1 MIGYLACMPRS
12 IASLADLL
20 HPVDEAAFFA
30 EYYDRKPLHVSA
42 ADPDRF
48 ADVMSWD
55 ILNRLLNMTAIWSPE
70 SLKLVLDRRP
80 VPAERYCRTAVDR
93 TNKPALQPDAEQVN
107 ALLQRGASLVIN
119 DIDTLWPG
127 LAAAAD
133 ALESGLNG
141 KTQSNLYCSAAAHQ
155 AFDSHFDT
163 HEVFALHIAGEKVWR
178 IYEGRLDR
186 PIAHPAYKTLP
197 QSHNDKHKGSVAME
211 VTLRPGDLLYIP
223 RGTYHDALA
232 SSAATIH
239 VSFGVT
245 HMIGFDVLNALLDH
259 AVDDPLFRTNLPLPR
274 AGEAAVREH
283 LQALADRARAILRG
297 EALAE
302 DVLGQ
307 RRAFRYWRGGY
318 DLPHVAPGERFK
330 VLVDDLSVTCEGG
343 LHVLTSGPHRAT
355 IPPGVAAAIAWIVER
370 TDFIATELSVAFPD
384 LSAAQRARLLAD
396 LAGMRVIG
404 PA

>member
-1 MIGYLACMPRS
+1 MVRS

-20 HPVDEAAFFA
+20 HPVDEATFFD
-30 EYYDRKPLHVSA
+30 EYHDRKPLHVSA

-70 SLKLVLDRRP
+70 SLQLVLDRRP

-93 TNKPALQPDAEQVN
+93 TNKTALQPDAEQVN
-107 ALLQRGASLVIN
+107 ALLQCGASLVIN

-133 ALESGLNG
+133 ALERGLNG

-197 QSHNDKHKGSVAME
+197 QSYHDKHKGGVALE

-245 HMIGFDVLNALLDH
+245 HMIGFDVLNTLLDH
-259 AVDDPLFRTNLPLPR
+259 AIADPLFRTNLPLPQ

-283 LQALADRARAILRG
+283 LQALAERAREVLRG
-297 EALAE
+297 DVLAG

-307 RRAFRYWRGGY
+307 RRAFRYCRGGY

-330 VLVDDLSVTCEGG
+330 VLVDDLSVTREGG
-343 LHVLTSGPHRAT
+343 RHVLRTAQHRMPIPSGIEQA
-355 IPPGVAAAIAWIVER
+355 VAWIVAR
-370 TDFIATELSVAFPD
+370 DAFTTAELGTACPD
-384 LSAAQRARLLAD
+384 LPASRRARLLAD
-396 LAGMRVIG
+396 LAAMKIIG
-404 PA
+404 GA